1 MKEQKKEESVF
12 VDPEVLRMVITA
24 WSEGRIKQ
32 ESYED
37 YMARADKYYDNIAKG
52 GSYQEPQENVKYTI
66 K

>member
-1 MKEQKKEESVF
+1 MKEQKKEGVLTDS
-12 VDPEVLRMVITA
+12 EVLTA
-24 WSEGRIKQ
+24 LMMSLNGGIKQ

-52 GSYQEPQENVKYTI
+52 GSYEEPQENIKYTI

>member
-1 MKEQKKEESVF
+1 MKEQKKEEGILTDS
-12 VDPEVLRMVITA
+12 EVLTA
-24 WSEGRIKQ
+24 LMMSLNGGIKQ

-52 GSYQEPQENVKYTI
+52 GSYEEPQENVKYTI

>member
-1 MKEQKKEESVF
+1 MKEQKKEEGILTDS
-12 VDPEVLRMVITA
+12 EVLTA
-24 WSEGRIKQ
+24 LMMSLNGGIKQ

>member
-1 MKEQKKEESVF
+1 MKEQKKEEGVLTDS
-12 VDPEVLRMVITA
+12 EVLTA
-24 WSEGRIKQ
+24 LMMSLNGGIKQ

-52 GSYQEPQENVKYTI
+52 GSYEEPQENVKYTI

>member
-1 MKEQKKEESVF
+1 MKEQKKEG
-12 VDPEVLRMVITA
+12 VLTD
-24 WSEGRIKQ
+24 SEILTMLMSRFNEGVKQ

-52 GSYQEPQENVKYTI
+52 GSYEEPQENVKYT